1 MQTLPAACE
10 WCSGLGPHVTAAL
23 PPSEHDDA
31 RGCVWENV
39 EWASGRCGV
48 AAPAVQVVFVGWVWT
63 AFKRMLWPPPVQ
75 RPCASVFST
84 ASGKVSFSDPGCAV
98 QAATLA
104 TQRESCMLSLLA
116 AGCGSQPGY
125 ALACTPTGC
134 TNECGLGVEL
144 HDALE
149 ACCRKSYGEPHDG
162 ERPYSFL
169 ARAECTAASAHT
181 NRGQTHSTAF

>member
-1 MQTLPAACE
+1 VQWARSSRHG
-10 WCSGLGPHVTAAL
+10 CSAPVRARRRPGMCLG
-23 PPSEHDDA
+23 E
-31 RGCVWENV
+31 
-39 EWASGRCGV
+39 CGV
-48 AAPAVQVVFVGWVWT
+48 GQWQMWSGSTGGAGSVCGMGVDSLQ
-63 AFKRMLWPPPVQ
+63 RMLWPPPVQ

-144 HDALE
+144 HDALK